1 MKAFTKTVTLIVL
14 SLPLIGCDT
23 FNGLWGG
30 DPQSAPPPPS
40 SNQHYRTNQYPVG
53 ARHGTRPV
61 YRPTTNAAV
70 NPGSQPVTQQNK
82 ADVTMVDQG
91 KTSAPTP
98 NSAKKAKG
106 SNETPMVPGEAPAVE

>member
-1 MKAFTKTVTLIVL
+1 MKALTKTVTLIVL

-23 FNGLWGG
+23 LNGIWGG
-30 DPQSAPPPPS
+30 DPQSAPPPPA
-40 SNQHYRTNQYPVG
+40 NQQYQSNQYPVG
-53 ARHGTRPV
+53 ARNATRPV
-61 YRPTTNAAV
+61 YGSTANAAV

-106 SNETPMVPGEAPAVE
+106 SHEAPMVPGEAPAVE